1 MRHTIIIALLLI
13 TLFPNTALAQWGFDA
28 VSVEAYINDHKKQR
42 SLLLARSTLEYSNQL
57 LHEYSSE
64 EVGKYKE
71 LNVDLDKYTR
81 AFDIIDVMYQSLR
94 TVLNVKSTYQ
104 TVSDRISDYK
114 NLLEDFN
121 DKVIKRK
128 HIELADTMLI
138 SINKKAIDNIYNEGS
153 QLYQSVNDL
162 VLYPTGAAACSTSDL
177 LMVLDNINNSLDLIE
192 KHLNQAYFQTWRY
205 VQLRM
210 GYWKEKVYR
219 TRTKEEILEDAFSRW
234 KVAGKLDYLRI
245 VNKKRTD
252 MKKTMIL
259 IMAVATTIKATAQS
273 VTYNHDSSKQN
284 QITVMETGGGSL
296 TPEFYY
302 WLLHNNYKK
311 TAAEK
316 NKLGFRTLAGINLY
330 NQVDDA
336 EKIDSALTKR
346 AEVEALNVA
355 DRQIDL
361 AWLAESSK
369 INGQLDKMKAN
380 IDHIIPTGGT
390 INDKRR
396 WEELYNMYQCAV
408 KATKDAYMPN
418 AQRKRQYLSIYADLT
433 TQNET
438 LLKYLVQLNTQS
450 QTTALLAATNDR
462 VVHKGSIIS
471 DAKSRWQENM
481 KGVRSSTGTDG
492 DDANSGEGEE
502 SVNR

>member
-64 EVGKYKE
+64 EVG
-71 LNVDLDKYTR
+71 KYTR

-153 QLYQSVNDL
+153 QLYHSVNDL
-162 VLYPTGAAACSTSDL
+162 VLYATGAAACSTSDL

-234 KVAGKLDYLRI
+234 KVAGKLDY
-245 VNKKRTD
+245 
-252 MKKTMIL
+252 
-259 IMAVATTIKATAQS
+259 
-273 VTYNHDSSKQN
+273 
-284 QITVMETGGGSL
+284 
-296 TPEFYY
+296 
-302 WLLHNNYKK
+302 
-311 TAAEK
+311 
-316 NKLGFRTLAGINLY
+316 
-330 NQVDDA
+330 
-336 EKIDSALTKR
+336 
-346 AEVEALNVA
+346 
-355 DRQIDL
+355 
-361 AWLAESSK
+361 
-369 INGQLDKMKAN
+369 
-380 IDHIIPTGGT
+380 
-390 INDKRR
+390 
-396 WEELYNMYQCAV
+396 
-408 KATKDAYMPN
+408 
-418 AQRKRQYLSIYADLT
+418 
-433 TQNET
+433 
-438 LLKYLVQLNTQS
+438 
-450 QTTALLAATNDR
+450 
-462 VVHKGSIIS
+462 
-471 DAKSRWQENM
+471 
-481 KGVRSSTGTDG
+481 
-492 DDANSGEGEE
+492 
-502 SVNR
+502 